1 MILTPPMKP
10 LPRAIRTAFIFTAIA
25 VLPMGFAQG
34 QEKERRTPPSAEVG
48 QQEPERS
55 ISVEDYKRAAARFE
69 AGVKAGK
76 ISQEDAD
83 KRLIEMRK
91 MIRTEK
97 PKSEKEGI
105 SVEDYK
111 RAAARFDAGVK
122 AGKISR
128 EDADKRLIEMRKMI
142 RKEEPRSKKRS
153 MTVEEYK
160 RAEVKIKAAVE
171 AGRISPEDA
180 EKRLIEM
187 RKMIR
192 KEG

>member
-1 MILTPPMKP
+1 MKP

-76 ISQEDAD
+76 IS
-83 KRLIEMRK
+83 
-91 MIRTEK
+91 
-97 PKSEKEGI
+97 
-105 SVEDYK
+105 
-111 RAAARFDAGVK
+111 
-122 AGKISR
+122 R

-171 AGRISPEDA
+171 AGRISSEDA

-192 KEG
+192 EEG